1 MASESSRPGT
11 VGAVAE
17 QGTPVWPQNT
27 TMGMATDRTQEER
40 DLVSLTPRGLGRSLA
55 PPKALHS

>member
-1 MASESSRPGT
+1 MASESSRLGT

-17 QGTPVWPQNT
+17 RGTPVWPQNM
-27 TMGMATDRTQEER
+27 TMGMAMDRIQEER
-40 DLVSLTPRGLGRSLA
+40 DLVSLTSRGLGRSLA